1 MATANFHARIER
13 IQRAQA
19 KAVPKRRKRGPIR
32 QQPLMAEHAAQHT
45 LELGKRSKPMAR
57 LLLPMSVGASMGVV
71 GGLALLGATTEG
83 WMWGPGTPLNPFV
96 LPVGIGGLALA
107 ALLMFA
113 ALIKGGDKPGLS
125 FLALSYL
132 SGFMLMLLV

>member
-19 KAVPKRRKRGPIR
+19 HAEMPKRSRRAPMRAPQTADIT
-32 QQPLMAEHAAQHT
+32 QNHT
-45 LELGKRSKPMAR
+45 VNLGKGAKPVAR
-57 LLLPMSVGASMGVV
+57 LLLPMSVGASLGVV

-83 WMWGPGTPLNPFV
+83 WMWGPGTSMNSV
-96 LPVGIGGLALA
+96 MLPASLGAMALA
-107 ALLMFA
+107 PLLMFA
-113 ALIKGGDKPGLS
+113 ALVKGGAKPGLS
-125 FLALSYL
+125 LLALSYL